1 MEVGVFSAVLA
12 APPFAILAVGLTCS
26 SLITGLTCLADST
39 IGLTCLAGSTS
50 TAGFLLFASE
60 PTTASLSI
68 ILILVVSVPSLVA
81 VGLIRLSGS
90 TFKTLSPIVKFLSF
104 SKSSTEMKTHLKQSY
119 FMSFIH

>member
-1 MEVGVFSAVLA
+1 M
-12 APPFAILAVGLTCS
+12 
-26 SLITGLTCLADST
+26 
-39 IGLTCLAGSTS
+39 AGSTS